1 ITEENALDIERCD
14 LESRINNTTHHTDQ
28 NGIDRLIVRRG
39 LPFTITLHLRSGS
52 QFEAGVSTFRLI
64 VEIGPLPKE
73 QSGTKSTFS
82 LTDSALKTAWSV
94 STNSPPGNV
103 VSLSVSSPP
112 DVPIGLYSLTL
123 DQGQK
128 VKLGEFVLLFNPWC
142 AKDAVYMEEE
152 RDRQEYVLSQAGL
165 IYKGTTKRIKASP
178 WTFGQFE
185 PGMLDI
191 CLKLLDE
198 NPKYSSDADAD
209 CSGRR
214 NPVYVTR
221 VISAMIN
228 SNDDK
233 GVLVGNWSGDYDD
246 GVRPSHWTDS
256 VAILHQ
262 WADNCCQRVRYGQCW
277 VFAAVACTVSRA
289 LGIPCRV
296 VTNFGSAHDT
306 NSNLLIEFLYDED
319 GNDISDDSVWNF
331 HVWVDNWMARPDLD
345 AGYDG
350 WQASDPTPQEKSE
363 GVFCCGPVPLK
374 AIKEGELNLKYDAPF
389 VFAEVNADVVEYVKL
404 TNGRMVKMGGSS
416 IDVGH
421 FISTK
426 AVGSDE
432 RHDIT
437 HLYKHPEGSL
447 QEREVF
453 ERAKHHHELQQKG
466 EEPGLKVKIKVS
478 PDMDIGA
485 DFDVFAVVTNNT
497 EADKTCRVMFY
508 ARIVSYDGKPGANC
522 GFIEDLTMEV
532 PTGKEKRLPLRLE
545 YVDYGDTITSDRLI
559 QLVLIV
565 IESSPREFHKAK
577 RTIVLENPDIAIKLL
592 GEPRVNQK
600 LSAQISLQNPL
611 PEPLQNCFFSVIG
624 ASLTDGKL
632 LIQNVGTVGPK
643 QEAKYTVEFTPTS
656 TGSRTLTVDF
666 DSDKL
671 SNIKGYLNIEIK
683 E

>member
-1 ITEENALDIERCD
+1 
-14 LESRINNTTHHTDQ
+14 
-28 NGIDRLIVRRG
+28 
-39 LPFTITLHLRSGS
+39 
-52 QFEAGVSTFRLI
+52 
-64 VEIGPLPKE
+64 
-73 QSGTKSTFS
+73 
-82 LTDSALKTAWSV
+82 
-94 STNSPPGNV
+94 
-103 VSLSVSSPP
+103 
-112 DVPIGLYSLTL
+112 
-123 DQGQK
+123 
-128 VKLGEFVLLFNPWC
+128 
-142 AKDAVYMEEE
+142 
-152 RDRQEYVLSQAGL
+152 
-165 IYKGTTKRIKASP
+165 
-178 WTFGQFE
+178 
-185 PGMLDI
+185 
-191 CLKLLDE
+191 
-198 NPKYSSDADAD
+198 
-209 CSGRR
+209 
-214 NPVYVTR
+214 
-221 VISAMIN
+221 
-228 SNDDK
+228 
-233 GVLVGNWSGDYDD
+233 
-246 GVRPSHWTDS
+246 
-256 VAILHQ
+256 
-262 WADNCCQRVRYGQCW
+262 
-277 VFAAVACTVSRA
+277 
-289 LGIPCRV
+289 
-296 VTNFGSAHDT
+296 
-306 NSNLLIEFLYDED
+306 
-319 GNDISDDSVWNF
+319 
-331 HVWVDNWMARPDLD
+331 
-345 AGYDG
+345 
-350 WQASDPTPQEKSE
+350 
-363 GVFCCGPVPLK
+363 
-374 AIKEGELNLKYDAPF
+374 
-389 VFAEVNADVVEYVKL
+389 
-404 TNGRMVKMGGSS
+404 MVKMGGSS

-478 PDMDIGA
+478 LDMDIGA

-600 LSAQISLQNPL
+600 VSAQISLQNPL
-611 PEPLQNCFFSVIG
+611 PEPLQNCFFSVMG

>member
-1 ITEENALDIERCD
+1 HN
-14 LESRINNTTHHTDQ
+14 
-28 NGIDRLIVRRG
+28 
-39 LPFTITLHLRSGS
+39 
-52 QFEAGVSTFRLI
+52 
-64 VEIGPLPKE
+64 
-73 QSGTKSTFS
+73 
-82 LTDSALKTAWSV
+82 
-94 STNSPPGNV
+94 PPGNV

-246 GVRPSHWTDS
+246 GVRPSHWTES

-485 DFDVFAVVTNNT
+485 DFDVFAVTNNT

-532 PTGKEKRLPLRLE
+532 PTGKGQVSFVLLR
-545 YVDYGDTITSDRLI
+545 
-559 QLVLIV
+559 
-565 IESSPREFHKAK
+565 
-577 RTIVLENPDIAIKLL
+577 AIYK
-592 GEPRVNQK
+592 PRVNQK

-624 ASLTDGKL
+624 AGLTDGKI

-643 QEAKYTVEFTPTS
+643 QEVKYTVEFTPTS